1 MQVPKAGR
9 AIHPFE
15 FATQRG
21 YMTVEHSAGG
31 VSARPLG
38 KSIVM
43 SANKYVYHMQGVS
56 KAYPGGKKC
65 FENIHLSFLPGVKI
79 GVVGVNGS
87 GKSTLMKIM
96 AGLDKDYT
104 GDAWAAKDA
113 TVGYLPQEPKM
124 DPALS
129 VRENVMLGVAKK
141 KAKLDRF
148 NEIAMQIAEDYSDEL
163 MEEMTTLQ
171 DQIDAE
177 NLWDLDSQIDV
188 SMEALRC
195 PPDGADVTTL
205 SGGEARRVALC
216 KLLLEAPDML
226 LLDEPTNHLD
236 AETIAWLQQHL
247 MDYAGTILIVTHDR
261 YFLDN
266 ITSWIL
272 ELDRGRGIP
281 YEGNYS
287 AWLEQKAK
295 RLMQE
300 AREDKSKQKTL
311 ERELEWM
318 RQGAKA
324 RQAKSKARIKS
335 YNEMADQSE
344 REKLAKAQIVI
355 PNGQRLGA
363 KVIEVENLRKAMG
376 DRLLIEN
383 LTFSLPP
390 GGIVGVIGP
399 NGAGKSTL
407 FKMLTGKETPDA
419 GTIELGT
426 TVDLSYVDQSRD
438 DLDPNENVWEAIA
451 DGQDIIKLGD
461 AEVNARAYCGAF
473 NFKGSDQQKKVSLLS
488 GGERNRVHMAR
499 LLRSGGN
506 VLLLDEPT
514 NDLDVETLRA
524 LEDALVDFAG
534 CAVVI
539 SHDRFFLDRICTH
552 MLAFEG
558 DAHVEWFEGNFEDYE
573 EDKKRRLG
581 EDAAQPKRMKH
592 KKFAR

>member
-1 MQVPKAGR
+1 MASYQ
-9 AIHPFE
+9 
-15 FATQRG
+15 
-21 YMTVEHSAGG
+21 
-31 VSARPLG
+31 
-38 KSIVM
+38 
-43 SANKYVYHMQGVS
+43 YVYHMQGVS
-56 KAYPGGKKC
+56 KTYPGGKKC

-79 GVVGVNGS
+79 GVVGVNGA

-96 AGLDKDYT
+96 AGLDKDFT
-104 GDAWAAKDA
+104 GEAWAAEGAK
-113 TVGYLPQEPKM
+113 VGYLPQEPQL
-124 DPALS
+124 DESLS
-129 VRENVMLGVAKK
+129 VRENVMLGVKAKK
-141 KAKLDRF
+141 DILDRY
-148 NEIAMQIAEDYSDEL
+148 NELAMNYSDETA
-163 MEEMTTLQ
+163 EEMAKLQ
-171 DQIDAE
+171 DEIDAQ
-177 NLWDLDSQIDV
+177 NLWDLDSQVDV

-195 PPDGADVTTL
+195 PPDDASIADL
-205 SGGEARRVALC
+205 SGGEKRRVALC

-247 MDYAGTILIVTHDR
+247 IDYKGTILCVTHDR
-261 YFLDN
+261 YFLDD

-272 ELDRGRGIP
+272 ELDRGSGIP

-287 AWLEQKAK
+287 SWLEQKSK
-295 RLMQE
+295 RLAQE

-318 RQGAKA
+318 RQGQKA
-324 RQAKSKARIKS
+324 RQAKSKARIAA
-335 YNEMADQSE
+335 YNDMASQSE
-344 REKLAKAQIVI
+344 REKVGRAQIVI
-355 PNGQRLGA
+355 PNGPRLGS
-363 KVIEVENLRKAMG
+363 KVIEVENLSKHYG
-376 DRLLIEN
+376 DKQLIEGLN
-383 LTFSLPP
+383 FSLPP

-407 FKMLTGKETPDA
+407 FKMLTGQEQPDEGA
-419 GTIELGT
+419 VEYGD
-426 TVDLSYVDQSRD
+426 TVKLSYVDQSRD
-438 DLDPNENVWEAIA
+438 DLKDNETVWEAISGGA
-451 DGQDIIKLGD
+451 EIIELGD
-461 AEVNARAYCGAF
+461 AQVNSRAYCSSF
-473 NFKGSDQQKKVSLLS
+473 NFKGGDQQKPLSLLS

-499 LLRSGGN
+499 LLKEGGN

-552 MLAFEG
+552 ILAFEG

-581 EDAAQPKRMKH
+581 PDALEPKRLKH
-592 KKFAR
+592 KKFVR

>member
-1 MQVPKAGR
+1 MAAYQ
-9 AIHPFE
+9 
-15 FATQRG
+15 
-21 YMTVEHSAGG
+21 
-31 VSARPLG
+31 
-38 KSIVM
+38 
-43 SANKYVYHMQGVS
+43 YVYHMSGVS
-56 KAYPGGKKC
+56 KTYPGGKKL
-65 FENIHLSFLPGVKI
+65 FENIHLNFLPGVKI
-79 GVVGVNGS
+79 GVVGVNGA
-87 GKSTLMKIM
+87 GKSTLLKIM
-96 AGLDKDYT
+96 AGMDKDFQ
-104 GDAWAAKDA
+104 GEAWAAEGAK
-113 TVGYLPQEPKM
+113 VGYLPQEPKL
-124 DPALS
+124 DESLT
-129 VRENVMLGVAKK
+129 VRENVMLGVAPK
-141 KAKLDRF
+141 KAILDRY
-148 NEIAMQIAEDYSDEL
+148 NELAMNYSDETAD
-163 MEEMTTLQ
+163 EMAKLQ

-177 NLWDLDSQIDV
+177 DLWDLDSQIDV

-195 PPDGADVTTL
+195 PPDDAKISDL

-247 MDYAGTILIVTHDR
+247 MAYKGTILIVTHDR
-261 YFLDN
+261 YFLDD

-272 ELDRGRGIP
+272 ELDRGKGIP
-281 YEGNYS
+281 NEGNYS
-287 AWLEQKAK
+287 DWLEQKAK
-295 RLMQE
+295 RLSQE

-335 YNEMADQSE
+335 YNEMAEVSE
-344 REKLAKAQIVI
+344 REKLSRAQIVI
-355 PNGQRLGA
+355 PNGPRLGN
-363 KVIEVENLRKAMG
+363 KVIEVNGLKKHMG
-376 DRLLIEN
+376 DKQLIED
-383 LTFSLPP
+383 LSFDLPP
-390 GGIVGVIGP
+390 GAIVGVIGP

-407 FKMLTGKETPDA
+407 FKMLTGQEKPDA
-419 GTIELGT
+419 GTIEYGD

-438 DLDPNENVWEAIA
+438 DLKPDDTVWQAITGGA
-451 DGQDIIKLGD
+451 EIIQLGD
-461 AEVNARAYCGAF
+461 AEVNSRAYCSSF
-473 NFKGSDQQKKVSLLS
+473 NFKGGDQQKKVGQLS

-499 LLRSGGN
+499 LLKDGGN

-552 MLAFEG
+552 ILAFEG
-558 DAHVEWFEGNFEDYE
+558 EAHVEWFEGNFEDYE

-581 EDAAQPKRMKH
+581 ADALEPKRLKH
-592 KKFAR
+592 KKFVR

>member
-1 MQVPKAGR
+1 MAAYQ
-9 AIHPFE
+9 
-15 FATQRG
+15 
-21 YMTVEHSAGG
+21 
-31 VSARPLG
+31 
-38 KSIVM
+38 
-43 SANKYVYHMQGVS
+43 YVYHMQGVS
-56 KAYPGGKKC
+56 KTYPGGKKC

-79 GVVGVNGS
+79 GVVGVNGA

-96 AGLDKDYT
+96 AGLDKDFT
-104 GDAWAAKDA
+104 GEAWAAEGAK
-113 TVGYLPQEPKM
+113 VGYLPQEPQL
-124 DPALS
+124 DESLT
-129 VRENVMLGVAKK
+129 VRENVMLGVAEK
-141 KAKLDRF
+141 KAILDRY
-148 NEIAMQIAEDYSDEL
+148 NELAMNYSDETAD
-163 MEEMTTLQ
+163 EMAKLQ
-171 DQIDAE
+171 DEIDSQ

-195 PPDGADVTTL
+195 PPDDANIANL
-205 SGGEARRVALC
+205 SGGEKRRVALC

-247 MDYAGTILIVTHDR
+247 IDYKGTILIVTHDR
-261 YFLDN
+261 YFLDD
-266 ITSWIL
+266 ITGWIL

-295 RLMQE
+295 RLEQE

-311 ERELEWM
+311 QRELEWM
-318 RQGAKA
+318 RQGQKA
-324 RQAKSKARIKS
+324 RQAKSKARINA
-335 YNEMADQSE
+335 YNELAEQSE
-344 REKLAKAQIVI
+344 REKLTRAQIVI
-355 PNGQRLGA
+355 PNGQRLGG
-363 KVIEVENLRKAMG
+363 KVIEVEGLSKHMG
-376 DRLLIEN
+376 DKQLIEG
-383 LTFSLPP
+383 LDFALPP

-407 FKMLTGKETPDA
+407 FKMLTGQEQPDS
-419 GTIELGT
+419 GTITLGD
-426 TVDLSYVDQSRD
+426 TVELSYVDQSRD
-438 DLDPNENVWEAIA
+438 DLADNDTVWEAITGGA
-451 DGQDIIKLGD
+451 EIIQLGD
-461 AEVNARAYCGAF
+461 AQVNSRAYCSSF
-473 NFKGSDQQKKVSLLS
+473 NFKGGDQQKKVSLLS

-499 LLRSGGN
+499 LLKEGGN

-552 MLAFEG
+552 ILAFEG

-581 EDAAQPKRMKH
+581 PDALEPKRLKH